1 VGSVSVYSPDSVSV
15 NAGRGAGAV
24 IMMSQT
30 RRDTKDRRR
39 GELDYDV
46 NRRAETE
53 IQGRARKL
61 NVRGEKIGDGEDML
75 KARQE
80 RE

>member
-1 VGSVSVYSPDSVSV
+1 
-15 NAGRGAGAV
+15 
-24 IMMSQT
+24 MMSQT